1 MEREALLSSI
11 VDSLPYELVFVD
23 SDHIIRYL
31 NRIARVKFGDI
42 VGRSIFDCHLP
53 ASNEMLKADFD
64 ILVRE
69 GQEFLKKVNDN
80 NLRVY
85 MTPVHDVVNG
95 HLLGFYERF
104 EDNTVVTPGHPD
116 KKSAT

>member
-64 ILVRE
+64 VLVRE

-85 MTPVHDVVNG
+85 MTPVHDGNG
-95 HLLGFYERF
+95 HLLGYYERF
-104 EDNTVVTPGHPD
+104 EDNTVVTPDHPD